1 MWIKKKEWIDLTN
14 RVSGLE
20 NEVATYKKCI
30 KDNLNAD
37 AQVIEAIKAYRD
49 EIKGLLVEINK
60 SCKVGE
66 TNDTN

>member
-14 RVSGLE
+14 RVFTLE
-20 NEVATYKKCI
+20 TEVATYKKCI

>member
-14 RVSGLE
+14 RVSTLE
-20 NEVATYKKCI
+20 TEVATYKKCI